1 MRSVLEE
8 VVAHLASSL
17 DVPVSAE
24 APTVRPAAFVVVQ
37 PVGGSSAYPDLH
49 SDYAVQA
56 WARTYADSESL
67 VRECC
72 DAMLAY
78 GATMMADPVP
88 LGYDGTHRWWQASF
102 TVHALW

>member
-24 APTVRPAAFVVVQ
+24 NPAERPDEFVVVQ
-37 PVGGSSAYPDLH
+37 PVGGTSAFPDLH

-56 WARTYADSESL
+56 WSLTYEACEALMRD
-67 VRECC
+67 CC
-72 DAMLAY
+72 DAMLGI
-78 GATMMADPVP
+78 GATIMADPVP
-88 LGYDGTHRWWQASF
+88 LGYDGKHRWWQTTF

>member
-17 DVPVSAE
+17 NVPVSAE
-24 APTVRPAAFVVVQ
+24 SPTERPAEFVVVQ

-56 WARTYADSESL
+56 WAQTYERCEALMRS
-67 VRECC
+67 CC
-72 DAMLAY
+72 DAMLGM
-78 GATMMADPVP
+78 GATIMADPVP
-88 LGYDGTHRWWQASF
+88 LGYDGRHRWWQTTF

>member
-17 DVPVSAE
+17 TVPVAAE
-24 APTVRPAAFVVVQ
+24 SPTERPAEFVVVQ
-37 PVGGSSAYPDLH
+37 PVGGSSAFPDMH

-56 WARTYADSESL
+56 WAQTYERCEALMRD
-67 VRECC
+67 CC
-72 DAMLAY
+72 DAMLGM
-78 GATMMADPVP
+78 GATIMADPVP
-88 LGYDGTHRWWQASF
+88 LGYDGTHRWWQTTF